1 MTHIEIEV
9 EQLKELTRR
18 LVGMIKELDSE
29 LLAHRMFLET
39 LYANGLDQTEA
50 LIAIQTAL
58 ENPSTRR
65 AIDRKYQ
72 EMEEKFAKV
81 IEDAK

>member
-9 EQLKELTRR
+9 EQLKELVRR
-18 LVGMIKELDSE
+18 LVGMIKEVDAE

-39 LYANGLDQTEA
+39 LYASGLDQSEA
-50 LIAIQTAL
+50 LMSIQTAL

-65 AIDRKYQ
+65 AIDSKYR
-72 EMEEKFAKV
+72 EMEEKLAKI
-81 IEDAK
+81 IEQSK

>member
-1 MTHIEIEV
+1 MAHIQIEI

-18 LVGMIKELDSE
+18 LVGVIKDIDAE

-39 LYANGLDQTEA
+39 LYANGLDQSEA
-50 LIAIQTAL
+50 LMSIQTAL

-65 AIDRKYQ
+65 AIDAKYR
-72 EMEEKFAKV
+72 EMEEKLAKV
-81 IEDAK
+81 IDEAK